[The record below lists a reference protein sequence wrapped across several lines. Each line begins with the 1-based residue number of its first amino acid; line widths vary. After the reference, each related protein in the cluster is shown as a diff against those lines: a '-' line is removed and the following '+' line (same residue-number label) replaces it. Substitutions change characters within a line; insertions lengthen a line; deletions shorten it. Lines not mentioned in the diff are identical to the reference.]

1 MRGHETMSSF
11 LKGSWRRLRHDQSG
25 SIAIIFALSLF
36 LGQAVG
42 VTAFGAIMDRFGY
55 PGPFVATGVLL
66 AMLAWLF
73 RRFLK
78 THPIGKSQA

>member
-1 MRGHETMSSF
+1 MQPRFKKNFTRGSRRHPHEPEAERHS
-11 LKGSWRRLRHDQSG
+11 LRVRPR
-25 SIAIIFALSLF
+25 FAQPPPDNSR
-36 LGQAVG
+36 QQHP
-42 VTAFGAIMDRFGY
+42 RFGY

-78 THPIGKSQA
+78 THPIGKSPA